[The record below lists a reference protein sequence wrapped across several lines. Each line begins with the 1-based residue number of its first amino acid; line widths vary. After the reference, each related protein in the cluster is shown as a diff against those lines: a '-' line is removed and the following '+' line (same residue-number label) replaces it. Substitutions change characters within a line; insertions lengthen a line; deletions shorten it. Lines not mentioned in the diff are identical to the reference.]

1 MTIKYFKDEIL
12 YKRLSVIKKD
22 ETFYSK
28 INEDNVGVMNKKGN
42 TLLFTK
48 LCSSKERIDYI
59 LSLGVDLNKRN
70 ELQENALFYA
80 TSFEKLK
87 ILLDLN
93 IEKIEKNI
101 YKKDFFSSIIFLMFN
116 KFYYR
121 RNNDINTRDK
131 YIELE
136 KIYQHSIKKLNLDV
150 EELYKNISN
159 NFYVDE
165 EVEKWVKFILIKN
178 GKINDYSL
186 FKEIGFYSYDYSLLL
201 IEYFYF
207 SYQKTKNNEE
217 EKKLLIK
224 KVSKNFKLSNIIYS
238 LFNFFQEDKNI
249 LDYKDFIDFIV
260 KEAYSDKLC
269 WSDLSQDYTFSYYS
283 ITSGIVPLSLKEKIK
298 KSIELRAYLLKI
310 IDENN
315 LNIKEDINKDKKLY
329 DFYNSEIYYN
339 QIDKLTIQDI
349 VINSND
355 ALFYLFIG
363 KSIDE
368 IVQIF
373 ENFVINNKKS
383 NQIDKIKY
391 IYEFIEYHI
400 LEIKSQYSKRFY
412 SKYSDEFLYVLYTK
426 YNTFMF
432 SYKEKFVIKN
442 MELFKTIIND
452 IKSKKSKKEKQ
463 SCANKLL
470 ELIHISVKSE
480 EVPYYLKELIYQNFS
495 IYLNQEIRNINLIDE
510 YYDIRG
516 RRNIITEELTS
527 SPNIINE
534 TLNTLRKSYILN
546 DIKIKNIKNEKSDLF
561 LLMSSAITNLS
572 ISNEIEEKNINY
584 LIELFKDTQYAS
596 FLDKYIISKKMME
609 KSDDKKQFS
618 KIFKIAL

>member
-121 RNNDINTRDK
+121 RNNDINIRDK

-136 KIYQHSIKKLNLDV
+136 KIFQHSIKKLNLDV

-224 KVSKNFKLSNIIYS
+224 KVSKNFKFSNIIYS

-315 LNIKEDINKDKKLY
+315 LNIKDINKDKKLY

-400 LEIKSQYSKRFY
+400 LKIKSQYSKRFY

-495 IYLNQEIRNINLIDE
+495 IYLNQEIKNINLIDE
-510 YYDIRG
+510 YYDIRK
-516 RRNIITEELTS
+516 RRNMITKELTS

-546 DIKIKNIKNEKSDLF
+546 DIKIKNIKNEKNDLF

-572 ISNEIEEKNINY
+572 ISSEIEEKNINY

-596 FLDKYIISKKMME
+596 FLDKYIISKEMME
-609 KSDDKKQFS
+609 KLDNKKQFS

>member
-121 RNNDINTRDK
+121 RNNDINIRDK

-136 KIYQHSIKKLNLDV
+136 KIFQHSIKKLNLDV

-224 KVSKNFKLSNIIYS
+224 KVSKNFKFSNIIYS

-315 LNIKEDINKDKKLY
+315 LNIKDINKDKKLY

-400 LEIKSQYSKRFY
+400 LKIKSQYSKRFY

-480 EVPYYLKELIYQNFS
+480 EAPYYLKELIYQNFS
-495 IYLNQEIRNINLIDE
+495 IYLNQEIKNINLIDE
-510 YYDIRG
+510 YYDIRKK
-516 RRNIITEELTS
+516 RNMITKELTS

-572 ISNEIEEKNINY
+572 ISDEIEEKNIDY